1 MHAEFLTAFATS
13 LHGVFLWGMAIAII
27 PFALSWLIK
36 DKPLR
41 TTLGH
46 RAAELSAEEAAG
58 RATPPEA
65 ARRAARAQVGRSSRP
80 RAGSRATTCA

>member
-1 MHAEFLTAFATS
+1 MHAEFLQAFATA

-41 TTLGH
+41 TTLAH
-46 RAAELSAEEAAG
+46 QAAELSAEEAPAG
-58 RATPPEA
+58 GVPPEQLLVPLE
-65 ARRAARAQVGRSSRP
+65 RGER
-80 RAGSRATTCA
+80 